1 MITQIYALTRGDDVR
16 ALADIGVDHF
26 GFAIDVPPAGIS
38 PEKARSLFEL
48 VPEEYKCSALTTETE
63 VEPIVEMAEAT
74 EPDILHICSDTHA
87 VSVAEI
93 EEVRERLSFD
103 PEVEKS
109 INVTGSEAID
119 AAKEFDDVSD
129 YLLLDSNSEDIAGIG
144 ATGETHDWSVSREI
158 VNEVAT
164 PVILAGGLSPENV
177 ADAIREVGP
186 QGVDSF
192 TQTSESAEVKDVPKV
207 EAFVEEARRAAEA
220 SDY

>member
-177 ADAIREVGP
+177 VDAIREVGP